1 MKVSL
6 IVITLAAALS
16 GLTAAIAEP
25 PPAAPLP
32 PLSATPPSQQPIS
45 VAEGKVRRLLINP
58 FGEVDGLQLESGVV
72 VAFPPHMGRQACRRS
87 RAGSIRAY

>member
-16 GLTAAIAEP
+16 GLTAAIAVP

-45 VAEGKVRRLLINP
+45 VAEGKVRQ
-58 FGEVDGLQLESGVV
+58 F
-72 VAFPPHMGRQACRRS
+72 
-87 RAGSIRAY
+87 AYQPLR